1 MAYDIFLTDLES
13 KKKFQFPSL
22 PQEITVAMETSYA
35 TYHILDYGEIKIPN
49 GNAPDEVKW
58 EGVFYGKARKD
69 EAWLIRKW
77 VAPDTAFS
85 TLKKWKEKH
94 TPLKLVVAGTPINID
109 VTIAKFEDTFSGGF
123 GDISYSIAFAPYS
136 DESVTVTK
144 SSSGSSSSSK
154 ETKRTTVKSKTYTVK
169 SGDTLWDI
177 AEDHYGD
184 GKKHTAIYNA
194 NKSIIES
201 TAKKHNKKSSENG
214 KWIYPPTVL
223 TLP

>member
-1 MAYDIFLTDLES
+1 MAYDIFLTDLET

-22 PQEITVAMETSYA
+22 PQEITFAMETSYA

-58 EGVFYGKARKD
+58 EGVFYGNARKD
-69 EAWLIRKW
+69 ESWLIRKW

-85 TLKKWKEKH
+85 TLKNWKEKH
-94 TPLKLVVAGTPINID
+94 TPLKLVIAGTLINID
-109 VTIAKFEDTFSGGF
+109 VTIAKLENTFSGGF
-123 GDISYSIAFAPYS
+123 GDIGYSIAFAPYGDS
-136 DESVTVTK
+136 SVAVTK
-144 SSSGSSSSSK
+144 SSSSSSSK
-154 ETKRTTVKSKTYTVK
+154 DTTKRTTVKSKTYTVK

-177 AEDHYGD
+177 AEAQYGN
-184 GKKHTAIYNA
+184 GAKSTAIYNA

-201 TAKKHNKKSSENG
+201 TAKKHGKSSSQNG

>member
-35 TYHILDYGEIKIPN
+35 TYHVLDSGEIKIPN

-77 VAPDTAFS
+77 VAPSTAYN
-85 TLKKWKEKH
+85 TLKKWKDKH
-94 TPLKLVVAGTPINID
+94 TPLKLVIAGTPINMD

-136 DESVTVTK
+136 DSSVTVTK
-144 SSSGSSSSSK
+144 ASSSSSSK
-154 ETKRTTVKSKTYTVK
+154 KTTKRTTVKSKTHTVQ

-177 AEDHYGD
+177 AEDTYGS
-184 GKKHTAIYNA
+184 GTKHTVIYNA
-194 NKSIIES
+194 NKDIIES
-201 TAKKHNKKSSENG
+201 TAKKHGKPNSKNG
-214 KWIYPPTVL
+214 HWIYPPTVL

>member
-1 MAYDIFLTDLES
+1 MAYDIFLTDLET

-35 TYHILDYGEIKIPN
+35 TYHVLDSGEIKIPN

-58 EGVFYGKARKD
+58 EGVFYGKARKN

-77 VAPDTAFS
+77 LAPSTAFS
-85 TLKKWKEKH
+85 TLKNWKEKH
-94 TPLKLVVAGTPINID
+94 TPLKLVIAGTLINMD
-109 VTIAKFEDTFSGGF
+109 VTIAKFENTFSGGF
-123 GDISYSIAFAPYS
+123 GDITYSIAFAPYS
-136 DESVTVTK
+136 NSSVTVKT
-144 SSSGSSSSSK
+144 SSSSSSSNSK
-154 ETKRTTVKSKTYTVK
+154 ETNRTTVTSNTYTVK
-169 SGDTLWDI
+169 SGDTLWAI
-177 AEDHYGD
+177 AEAQYGN
-184 GKKHTAIYNA
+184 GAKSTAIYNA

-201 TAKKHNKKSSENG
+201 TAKKHGKSSSQNG